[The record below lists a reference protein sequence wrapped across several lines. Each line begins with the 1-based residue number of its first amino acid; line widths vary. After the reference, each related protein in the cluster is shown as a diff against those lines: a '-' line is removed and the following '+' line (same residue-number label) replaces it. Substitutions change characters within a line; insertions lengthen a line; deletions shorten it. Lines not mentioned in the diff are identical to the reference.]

1 MILVTGATGN
11 VGRELVPQ
19 LLEAG
24 EEVRVLVRGL
34 RSAVHLD
41 DRAERAVGDLDRP
54 ETLEPAMVG
63 VRALYLIAS
72 SRQVANAVA
81 VARVSGVS
89 HVVRQSTIEAGAV
102 PPLGPGRWHR
112 EDEVLIE
119 SSGIAWTHLRPT
131 MMMVNTIAWWA
142 ESICGEGAVFFP
154 GGDGRV
160 SPVDP
165 RDVAAVGRAVLTQ
178 RGHEG
183 RAYEVTGPELLTI
196 GGMVEVL
203 SRVLGKPLR
212 YVDIP
217 ERAAGV
223 WMAKR
228 GVPLRLVD
236 ALVETLGAVR
246 TSRFAYVADTVERL
260 TGREGRSFEAW
271 CRENVAAFGDHTGT

>member
-19 LLEAG
+19 LLAAG

-34 RSAVHLD
+34 RRAVHLD

-196 GGMVEVL
+196 GRMVEVL

-236 ALVETLGAVR
+236 ALVETLGALR
-246 TSRFAYVADTVERL
+246 SSRFAYVADTVERL

-271 CRENVAAFGDHTGT
+271 CRENVAAFR